1 MMRPNNR
8 DLLVKSEWM
17 SDSEL
22 NSLYILL
29 QSLDKAETFCQA
41 HELVDRN
48 RIVSKKEKI
57 WKESR
62 FFQLRPFRFLI
73 NKN

>member
-1 MMRPNNR
+1 MMRSNNR
-8 DLLVKSEWM
+8 DLLVKSEWI
-17 SDSEL
+17 SEQEL
-22 NSLYILL
+22 DAILRILL
-29 QSLDKAETFCQA
+29 SLETPEIFCSA

-62 FFQLRPFRFLI
+62 FYYLRPFRFLI

>member
-17 SDSEL
+17 TDSEL

-29 QSLDKAETFCQA
+29 QSLETAEIFCRA
-41 HELVDRN
+41 HELIDRN
-48 RIVSKKEKI
+48 RITSKKEKI

-62 FFQLRPFRFLI
+62 LYQLRPFRFLI

>member
-8 DLLVKSEWM
+8 DLLVVSERM
-17 SDSEL
+17 TEKEL
-22 NSLYILL
+22 NQLHKILRSLETP
-29 QSLDKAETFCQA
+29 DKFCTA
-41 HELVDRN
+41 HELVDRY
-48 RIVSKKEKI
+48 RILSDKQKI

-62 FFQLRPFRFLI
+62 FEELRPFRFLI

>member
-8 DLLVKSEWM
+8 DLLLKSKWM
-17 SDSEL
+17 TDSEL

-29 QSLDKAETFCQA
+29 QSLDKAEIFCQS

-48 RIVSKKEKI
+48 RIVSKKDKI

-62 FFQLRPFRFLI
+62 FYHLRPFRFLI

>member
-8 DLLVKSEWM
+8 DLFVKSEWI
-17 SDSEL
+17 SEKEL
-22 NSLYILL
+22 NALYYLL
-29 QSLDKAETFCQA
+29 QSLETPDIFCQA

-48 RIVSKKEKI
+48 RITSKKNKI

-62 FFQLRPFRFLI
+62 FYSLRPFRFLI

>member
-1 MMRPNNR
+1 MMHPNNR

-17 SDSEL
+17 TEQEL
-22 NSLYILL
+22 NQLHIILRSL
-29 QSLDKAETFCQA
+29 ETFDKFCTA
-41 HELVDRN
+41 HELVDRY
-48 RIVSKKEKI
+48 RILSDKQKI

-62 FFQLRPFRFLI
+62 YEELRPFRFLI